1 MMHLSFRR
9 GLAYSLICV
18 FLSAC
23 SVNRY
28 RTPVGAFRDR
38 VQQSTAVLADYY
50 ASRNA
55 YEIDLYL
62 TEIAADPDM
71 EVLLTGPDGKPTP
84 LGKPT
89 FSPAAIRAR
98 LDALDL
104 IGVYATRLASLA
116 NSEAPAHFHDAA
128 SLLGQNLGTLDKTFQ
143 SLQGEK
149 DPTANQYVGPVAR
162 LIGAFGAIVLESKR
176 DAAITNAIQQAA
188 PEVNNILT
196 LVKNDLDKAFQP
208 LSVTGAN
215 QRLATLAVAYRQDR
229 RKLNY
234 EQRKAR
240 LAEIKDAAL
249 ARSTD
254 LTSAPSSV
262 VTSLG
267 AAHDAL
273 LRLAQSKRHPS
284 DFSEFAASMDMW
296 SSRIQYLAGQVR
308 SIAK

>member
-1 MMHLSFRR
+1 MTQPLLRR
-9 GLAYSLICV
+9 GLALGLALA
-18 FLSAC
+18 FLTAC

-55 YEIDLYL
+55 HEIDLYL
-62 TEIAADPDM
+62 TEIAADPDL

-84 LGKPT
+84 IGKPT

-116 NSEAPAHFHDAA
+116 NSEAPANFHDAA

-143 SLQGEK
+143 SLQGQK
-149 DPTANQYVGPVAR
+149 DPTANQYIGPVAN
-162 LIGAFGAIVLESKR
+162 LIGAFGAMVLESKR
-176 DAAITNAIQQAA
+176 DAALTKAIQQAA
-188 PEVNNILT
+188 PEVNKILA
-196 LVKNDLDKAFQP
+196 LVKNDLDTVFQP
-208 LSVTGAN
+208 LAVTGAN
-215 QRLATLAVAYRQDR
+215 QRLATLTTAYRQDR
-229 RKLNY
+229 RKLTY

-240 LAEIKDAAL
+240 LVEIKDAVR
-249 ARSTD
+249 ARSSD

-273 LRLAQSKRHPS
+273 LRLAQSKRRPA
-284 DFSEFAASMDMW
+284 DFSEFTSSMEIW
-296 SSRIQYLAGQVR
+296 TSRITYLSGQVR
-308 SIAK
+308 TLAN

>member
-1 MMHLSFRR
+1 MMHLLFRR
-9 GLAYSLICV
+9 ALAFGLALA
-18 FLSAC
+18 FLPAC

-50 ASRNA
+50 ATRNS

-62 TEIAADPDM
+62 TEIAADPDL

-116 NSEAPAHFHDAA
+116 NSDAPANFHDAA

-143 SLQGEK
+143 TLQGQK
-149 DPTANQYVGPVAR
+149 DPTANQYIGPVAN
-162 LIGAFGAIVLESKR
+162 LIGAFGAIVLEQKR
-176 DAAITNAIQQAA
+176 DAALTKAIQQAA
-188 PEVNNILT
+188 PEVNRILA
-196 LVKNDLDKAFQP
+196 LVRNDLDSVFQP
-208 LSVTGAN
+208 LAATGAN
-215 QRLATLAVAYRQDR
+215 QRLATLATAYRQDR
-229 RKLNY
+229 RKLTY
-234 EQRKAR
+234 EQRKSR
-240 LAEIKDAAL
+240 LAEIKDAAR
-249 ARSTD
+249 ARSSEM
-254 LTSAPSSV
+254 TSAPSSV

-267 AAHDAL
+267 DAHDAL
-273 LRLAQSKRHPS
+273 LRLAQSKRRPA
-284 DFSEFAASMDMW
+284 DFSEFTASMDMW
-296 SSRIQYLAGQVR
+296 TSRISYLSGQVR
-308 SIAK
+308 TLAK